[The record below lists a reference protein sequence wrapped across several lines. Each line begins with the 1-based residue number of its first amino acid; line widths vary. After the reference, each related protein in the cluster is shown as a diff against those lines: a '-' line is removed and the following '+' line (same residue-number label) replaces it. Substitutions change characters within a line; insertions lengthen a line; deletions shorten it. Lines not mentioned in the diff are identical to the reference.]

1 MVMSSQGSYCFLD
14 SPWDVISDVF
24 CSPFLPTHLPLVSF
38 GLSPGELSMCPYPRD
53 PLASMFSSPPHKL
66 LLVQEFSSFLSVK
79 EGHIT
84 QINSSCF
91 LPNPL
96 LLSYVLLF
104 HKAPWILKPK
114 SQKRTLPLSFHV
126 LQ

>member
-1 MVMSSQGSYCFLD
+1 MSSQGSCCFLD
-14 SPWDVISDVF
+14 SPWDVISDLF
-24 CSPFLPTHLPLVSF
+24 CSPFLQTHLPQEVSF
-38 GLSPGELSMCPYPRD
+38 GLSPGELGMSPYPRD
-53 PLASMFSSPPHKL
+53 PPASMFSSLPHKL
-66 LLVQEFSSFLSVK
+66 LLVQEFNSFLSVK

-91 LPNPL
+91 LPNQL

-104 HKAPWILKPK
+104 HKTPWILKPE
-114 SQKRTLPLSFHV
+114 SQKRTLVLSFYV